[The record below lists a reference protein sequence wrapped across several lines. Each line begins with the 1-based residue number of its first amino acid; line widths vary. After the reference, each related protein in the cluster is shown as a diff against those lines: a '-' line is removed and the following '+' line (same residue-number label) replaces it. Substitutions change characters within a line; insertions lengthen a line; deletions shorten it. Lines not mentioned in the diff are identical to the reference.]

1 MIILCLGLETV
12 IADYHVISERNQIAS
27 AFIPKAIGICP
38 KSYYLKITTH
48 FFFLIFS
55 VYMNTLLIKP
65 YENELRVA
73 NHDSCVFA
81 KARNSNQFQKV
92 AS

>member
-27 AFIPKAIGICP
+27 AFIPKAICP

-48 FFFLIFS
+48 FFLIFS

-73 NHDSCVFA
+73 NHDSCVFT